1 MTTVNNDII
10 TKETGW
16 HLPTAVAQ
24 YNEYGAVNT
33 TICYAYSN
41 LIYLKQRDN
50 TVASIDGE
58 GGVNHLTRSPIV
70 YTYGYNFK
78 IPENATITRIQV
90 RQRRKCNTTTTK
102 SEQGIKD
109 VVMRLKIGAN
119 ITNYGAGTNN
129 ADDAKWSSKELGL
142 TDYTYGNTKET
153 VYEQWGLTVTPAMA
167 NNPNFGAVTQCIGLT
182 EEIMQPVIDSIEINI
197 TYTQMGTTN
206 TTPTSTS
213 ETVKENPNQDVQLTS
228 EVNTYY
234 QPDGQEEPTHQM
246 KTEEFVDYIY
256 TPISFW
262 IRYKNNVQR
271 NTFGVD
277 YIERGKHD
285 QITITVNECLR
296 FNDGSNVLKLPV
308 TVIEESMDKE
318 DILRG
323 YKSILRQVTVYPKQV
338 GTGVI
343 TIKGLVPSNKNNNTT
358 TQTLNITI
366 RESFLN
372 TSNSST
378 TIYNSTFKNCS
389 ATKGSA
395 IFNDGK
401 LTYEHLTLSDITNQ
415 NKVLWDYDKYRD
427 GEFR

>member
-1 MTTVNNDII
+1 MATVNNDII
-10 TKETGW
+10 QKETGW
-16 HLPTAVAQ
+16 HLPHAVAQ
-24 YNEYGAVNT
+24 YNEYGKVNQT
-33 TICYAYSN
+33 VCYAYSN

-50 TVASIDGE
+50 TVISMEGT
-58 GGVNHLTRSPIV
+58 GGVNHLTSSPIV
-70 YTYGYNFK
+70 YTYDYKFK
-78 IPENATITRIQV
+78 IPENATITKIQV

-102 SEQGIKD
+102 SQQGIKD
-109 VVMRLKIGAN
+109 RVMRLKIGAST
-119 ITNYGAGTNN
+119 TNYGEGTNL
-129 ADDAKWSSKELGL
+129 AEGVKWSSKELGL
-142 TDYTYGNTKET
+142 GDYTYGNTRET
-153 VYEQWGLTVTPAMA
+153 VYEQWGITVTPAMA
-167 NNPNFGAVTQCIGLT
+167 NNPNFGAVTQCMGLT
-182 EEIMQPVIDSIEINI
+182 EEMMQPVIDSIEINI
-197 TYTQMGTTN
+197 TYTQLGTTN
-206 TTPTSTS
+206 TTPTTTS

-234 QPDGQEEPTHQM
+234 QPDGQTEATHQM
-246 KTEEFVDYIY
+246 KTTESIDFIY

-277 YIERGKHD
+277 YIERGRHD
-285 QITITVNECLR
+285 QITITLNDCLR
-296 FNDGSNVLKLPV
+296 FADGSHTKKLPV
-308 TVIEESMDKE
+308 TVIDESLDKE

-323 YKSILRQVTVYPKQV
+323 YKSILRQVQVYPNQV

-343 TIKGLVPSNKNNNTT
+343 TIKGLVPSKNNNTTT

-366 RESFLN
+366 KDSFTN

-378 TIYNSTFKNCS
+378 TINNTTFTNCS

-401 LTYEHLTLSDITNQ
+401 LTYTNITLSDISNQ
-415 NKVLWDYDKYRD
+415 DKVLWDYDKYRD